1 LPVSYESFAVAALV
15 VACGY
20 FVFGI
25 SGFGAAII
33 TVPVLSHLWPV
44 QFVLP
49 MLSLLDLAASVSLGV
64 RGSREA
70 VRGELT
76 RMIPFALA
84 GAALGV
90 TLLVN
95 LPRAAALASLGTFAT
110 LYGVYAL
117 LARGASRPV
126 GRGWAYPAG
135 FAGGACGAL
144 FGIGGPPYVAY
155 LSRRIQDKG
164 ALRATVATMIAVS
177 VSTRLVL
184 FALVGLLPWEKIV
197 TALALLPF
205 AAAGLWAGGHAHGRI
220 SREQLGRAI
229 SLMLIA
235 TGISLLA
242 RALS

>member
-1 LPVSYESFAVAALV
+1 MPVGYESLALAALV

-20 FVFGI
+20 FVFGL

-49 MLSLLDLAASVSLGV
+49 MLSLLDLVAGISVGV
-64 RGSREA
+64 RGIRQAE
-70 VRGELT
+70 RGELK

-95 LPRAAALASLGTFAT
+95 LPRDAALASLGTFAT

-117 LARGASRPV
+117 MERGALRRA

-144 FGIGGPPYVAY
+144 FGIGGPPYVIY
-155 LSRRIQDKG
+155 LSRRIEDKG
-164 ALRATVATMIAVS
+164 ALRATVASMISVS
-177 VSTRLVL
+177 VTTRLVL
-184 FALVGLLPWEKIV
+184 FLLVGLLPWEKIL

-205 AAAGLWAGGHAHGRI
+205 AAAGLWAGSHAHVHVSRERLGRI
-220 SREQLGRAI
+220 IGVL
-229 SLMLIA
+229 LVA